1 MQIHLVAIGKVKEPY
16 LRDGISE
23 YLRRLSGFCSFQIT
37 EYPEYRM
44 KDNPDRS
51 DITIG
56 CLKEGEHLL
65 KAAGSAG
72 LIIAL
77 ELKGRSFTSEDLANK
92 FKEWEIDGLHQIAI
106 IIGGPYGLSDVIRN
120 RADHLISISKMT
132 FPHQL
137 VRLILLEQ
145 IYRAYTINRGLP
157 YHR

>member
-1 MQIHLVAIGKVKEPY
+1 VQIHLVVIGKVKEPY
-16 LRDGISE
+16 LRDGITE
-23 YLRRLSGFCSFQIT
+23 YLRRLSGFCSLQIT

-44 KDNPDRS
+44 KDNPCLS
-51 DITIG
+51 VITTA
-56 CLKEGEHLL
+56 CLQEGERLL
-65 KAAGSAG
+65 KATGPAG

-77 ELKGRSFTSEDLANK
+77 DLKGRSFTSEDLADK
-92 FKEWEIDGLHQIAI
+92 FKEWEIKGLHQIAI
-106 IIGGPYGLSDVIRN
+106 IIGGPHGLSEVVRS
-120 RADHLISISKMT
+120 RADLLISLSNMT